1 MFEWRR
7 LVRGKIKIQVLAPL
21 PRSLSRC
28 LTTTLCL
35 AASDQVSAWLLSL
48 SRSVCLPFFLPIR
61 SVLLTA
67 KEGGC
72 VKSSC
77 RESNP
82 RKCQPTNHWNKERV
96 SAHLCVCVWD
106 WLCLWVHEKL
116 HVCVCVCCM
125 SFPSFQFSTCLILF
139 TWMHKT
145 LSLTVLQSM
154 AGISKSPVVLFKTG
168 QL

>member
-48 SRSVCLPFFLPIR
+48 SRSVCLSFCPSDQCYSQR
-61 SVLLTA
+61 
-67 KEGGC
+67 K
-72 VKSSC
+72 
-77 RESNP
+77 REDVWKAHAERATPGNASQRITET
-82 RKCQPTNHWNKERV
+82 RKRCLRM
-96 SAHLCVCVWD
+96 CVCVRLIVFVSTWKVTR
-106 WLCLWVHEKL
+106 VHMCVL
-116 HVCVCVCCM
+116 HVI
-125 SFPSFQFSTCLILF
+125 SFLLVFYLILF

-154 AGISKSPVVLFKTG
+154 AGISKSPVVLLKTG